1 MDEEE
6 KKNGWEGRGG
16 GVYVGL
22 YVGGRGFEVPWLLRI
37 DLLQTIDHARIEEG

>member
-6 KKNGWEGRGG
+6 GRGGEGRGG

-22 YVGGRGFEVPWLLRI
+22 YVGGRGFERVGWEWIYCKRLITR
-37 DLLQTIDHARIEEG
+37 G